1 MRNRFFKILFT
12 ISAFIFVLPINIRA
26 QETLKLS
33 LSSCRDMA
41 LTQSE
46 SLKQAEHKYEQ
57 SRLDRKIANTAFL
70 PKFDASATGT
80 YVFPDIDMM
89 GMDLRMRGMYMA
101 GITLTQPLYAGGKI
115 LTGKKLSKLG
125 ESIAAEQKRMTMMDV
140 LVEADNAYWTLI
152 AVRQKVKML
161 DSYKE
166 QMDSLYTQ
174 VLYTQVKT
182 AVDAGLATENELL
195 RIEASRSDI
204 LYQMQK
210 ARNGED
216 LCRMSLCRITG
227 VDAQTKL
234 ELTDTTICVKEPGL
248 LAADINGRPELNLLK
263 HQMDA
268 TQKQI
273 QMSRADMLPTVGLV
287 AGYAYYGNIKLNS
300 MVDAGNGTMV
310 PYSQE
315 FRDGIGAVM
324 LSVKIPIFQ
333 WGANLKKV
341 KKAKLDFKNAELE
354 FNKNSRLMNLEAQ
367 SALKN
372 VYDGYQ
378 LIKTAEIGLKQAE
391 ENLRVTNNKY
401 NVSMALLTD
410 LLDAQSQWKQ
420 AKSNLIEAQTQ
431 YKIYETEYLRATG
444 RLNQELSPDL

>member
-1 MRNRFFKILFT
+1 MGDRLLKILFT
-12 ISAFIFVLPINIRA
+12 TTVIVFTHQGNVNG
-26 QETLKLS
+26 QNTLS
-33 LSSCRDMA
+33 LNLNSCREMA
-41 LTQSE
+41 LSQSE
-46 SLKQAEHKYEQ
+46 SLIQAEHKYQQ
-57 SRLDRKIANTAFL
+57 SHLDNEIATTAFL
-70 PKFDASATGT
+70 PKIEASATGT

-89 GMDLRMRGMYMA
+89 GMDLRMRGTYMA
-101 GITLTQPLYAGGKI
+101 GITLTQPLYTGGKI
-115 LTGKKLSKLG
+115 MTGKKLSKLG
-125 ESIAAEQKRMTMMDV
+125 ESIAGEQKRMTMMDV

-161 DSYKE
+161 ESYKE
-166 QMDSLYTQ
+166 QMDSLFTQ
-174 VLYTQVKT
+174 VET
-182 AVDAGLATENELL
+182 AVKAGLSTENELL

-204 LYQMQK
+204 LYQMKK
-210 ARNGED
+210 AKNGED

-227 VDAQTKL
+227 VDSNTEL
-234 ELTDTTICVKEPGL
+234 ELSDTTIQVNEPGL
-248 LAADINGRPELNLLK
+248 LTAEINERPELNMLK
-263 HQMDA
+263 YQVEA

-273 QMSRADMLPTVGLV
+273 KMSRADMLPTVGLV
-287 AGYAYYGNIKLNS
+287 AGYTYYGNIKLNS
-300 MVDAGNGTMV
+300 MVDGGNGTMV

-324 LSVKIPIFQ
+324 LSVKIPIFE
-333 WGANLKKV
+333 WGANMKKV

-354 FNKNSRLMNLEAQ
+354 LNKNSRLMDLEAQ

-444 RLNQELSPDL
+444 RLNQDFSPDYQ

>member
-1 MRNRFFKILFT
+1 MRTGSFKIWFT
-12 ISAFIFVLPINIRA
+12 TTAFIFIGHVNMTA

-33 LSSCRDMA
+33 LASCRGMA
-41 LTQSE
+41 LSKSE
-46 SLKQAEHKYEQ
+46 SLQQAELKCQQ
-57 SRLDRKIANTAFL
+57 SDLDSKIASSAFL
-70 PKFDASATGT
+70 PKFEASATAT
-80 YVFPDIDMM
+80 YVFPDMDMM
-89 GMDLRMRGMYMA
+89 GMDLRMRGTYMA

-115 LTGKKLSKLG
+115 MTGKKLSKLG

-166 QMDSLYTQ
+166 QMDALYSQ
-174 VLYTQVKT
+174 VET
-182 AVDAGLATENELL
+182 AVRAGFSTENELL
-195 RIEASRSDI
+195 RIEASRSDV
-204 LYQMQK
+204 LYQVQK

-227 VDAQTKL
+227 IDSGTEL
-234 ELTDTTICVKEPGL
+234 ELTDTTIHVNEPGL
-248 LAADINGRPELNLLK
+248 LTGDINGRPEFNLLK
-263 HQMDA
+263 HQMDV

-287 AGYAYYGNIKLNS
+287 AGYTYYGNIKLNS
-300 MVDAGNGTMV
+300 MVDAGNGSLV

-315 FRDGIGAVM
+315 FRDGLGAVM
-324 LSVKIPIFQ
+324 LSVKIPIFE
-333 WGANLKKV
+333 WGANMNKV
-341 KKAKLDFKNAELE
+341 KKAKFDFRNAELE
-354 FNKNSRLMNLEAQ
+354 LSKNSRLMNLEIQ
-367 SALKN
+367 SAIKN
-372 VYDGYQ
+372 IYDSYQ
-378 LIKTAEIGLKQAE
+378 LVKTAETGLKQAE
-391 ENLRVTNNKY
+391 ENLRVTSNKY

-444 RLNQELSPDL
+444 RLVL

>member
-1 MRNRFFKILFT
+1 MRYRFFQILFT
-12 ISAFIFVLPINIRA
+12 TTAFIFIQDISIKA
-26 QETLKLS
+26 QESIKLS
-33 LSSCRDMA
+33 LASCRDMA
-41 LTQSE
+41 LSQSE
-46 SLKQAEHKYEQ
+46 SLQQAEHKYEQ

-166 QMDSLYTQ
+166 QMDS
-174 VLYTQVKT
+174 LYTQVKT

-300 MVDAGNGTMV
+300 MVDAGNGTLV

>member
-1 MRNRFFKILFT
+1 MRYRFFQILFT
-12 ISAFIFVLPINIRA
+12 TTAFIFIQDISIKA
-26 QETLKLS
+26 QESIKLS
-33 LSSCRDMA
+33 LASCREMA
-41 LTQSE
+41 LSQSE
-46 SLKQAEHKYEQ
+46 SLQQAEHKYQQ
-57 SRLDRKIANTAFL
+57 SQLDNKIATSAFL
-70 PKFDASATGT
+70 PKFEASATGT
-80 YVFPDIDMM
+80 YVFPDMDMM

-115 LTGKKLSKLG
+115 MTGKKLSKLG

-166 QMDSLYTQ
+166 QMDS
-174 VLYTQVKT
+174 LYTQVKT

-378 LIKTAEIGLKQAE
+378 LIKTAETGLKQAE

>member
-1 MRNRFFKILFT
+1 M
-12 ISAFIFVLPINIRA
+12 FIQNINIKA
-26 QETLKLS
+26 QETIKLN
-33 LSSCRDMA
+33 LASCRNMA
-41 LTQSE
+41 LSQSE
-46 SLKQAEHKYEQ
+46 SLQQAEHKYQQ
-57 SRLDRKIANTAFL
+57 SQLDNKIATSAFL
-70 PKFDASATGT
+70 PKIEASATGT
-80 YVFPDIDMM
+80 YIFPDMDMM

-115 LTGKKLSKLG
+115 MTGKKLSKLG
-125 ESIAAEQKRMTMMDV
+125 ESIAAEQKRMTIV

-166 QMDSLYTQ
+166 QMDSLYS
-174 VLYTQVKT
+174 QVKT
-182 AVDAGLATENELL
+182 AVGAGLSTENELL

-204 LYQMQK
+204 LYQIQK
-210 ARNGED
+210 AKNGED

-227 VDAQTKL
+227 IDSNAEL
-234 ELTDTTICVKEPGL
+234 ELTDTTIHVNEPGL
-248 LAADINGRPELNLLK
+248 LTADINERPELNLLK

-273 QMSRADMLPTVGLV
+273 QISRANMLPTVGLV
-287 AGYAYYGNIKLNS
+287 AGYTYYGNIKLNS

-315 FRDGIGAVM
+315 FRDGLGAVM
-324 LSVKIPIFQ
+324 LSVNIPIFE
-333 WGANLKKV
+333 WGANLKKM

-354 FNKNSRLMNLEAQ
+354 LSRNSRLMTLEAQ

-372 VYDGYQ
+372 VYDGYR
-378 LIKTAEIGLKQAE
+378 LIRTAEIGLKQAE

-444 RLNQELSPDL
+444 RLNQDFSPDYQ

>member
-41 LTQSE
+41 LSQSE
-46 SLKQAEHKYEQ
+46 SLQQAEHKYEQ

-166 QMDSLYTQ
+166 QMDS
-174 VLYTQVKT
+174 LYTQVKT

-300 MVDAGNGTMV
+300 MVDAGNGIMV

-378 LIKTAEIGLKQAE
+378 LIKTAETGLKQAE

>member
-1 MRNRFFKILFT
+1 MGYRFFQILFAT
-12 ISAFIFVLPINIRA
+12 TAFIFIQDISIKA
-26 QETLKLS
+26 QESIKLS
-33 LSSCRDMA
+33 LASCRKMA
-41 LTQSE
+41 LSQSE
-46 SLKQAEHKYEQ
+46 SLQQAEQKYEQ
-57 SRLDRKIANTAFL
+57 SRLDRKIANTAFF

-174 VLYTQVKT
+174 IKT

-234 ELTDTTICVKEPGL
+234 ELTDTTIYVNEPGL

-273 QMSRADMLPTVGLV
+273 QMSRADMLPTVGLI

-300 MVDAGNGTMV
+300 MVDAGNGTMI

-315 FRDGIGAVM
+315 FRDGLGAVM

-354 FNKNSRLMNLEAQ
+354 FNKNSRLMNLEA
-367 SALKN
+367 
-372 VYDGYQ
+372 
-378 LIKTAEIGLKQAE
+378 I
-391 ENLRVTNNKY
+391 TNT
-401 NVSMALLTD
+401 MFRWHCLLTCSMHSRSGNRQK
-410 LLDAQSQWKQ
+410 AISSKH
-420 AKSNLIEAQTQ
+420 KHSI
-431 YKIYETEYLRATG
+431 KFMKPSI
-444 RLNQELSPDL
+444 

>member
-1 MRNRFFKILFT
+1 MINKLFQILFT
-12 ISAFIFVLPINIRA
+12 TTAFMFIQNINVKA
-26 QETLKLS
+26 QETIKLS
-33 LSSCRDMA
+33 LASCREMA
-41 LTQSE
+41 LSQSE
-46 SLKQAEHKYEQ
+46 SLQQAEHKYQQ
-57 SRLDRKIANTAFL
+57 SQLDNKIATSAFL
-70 PKFDASATGT
+70 PKFEASATGT
-80 YVFPDIDMM
+80 YVFPDMDMM

-115 LTGKKLSKLG
+115 MTGKKLSKLG

-152 AVRQKVKML
+152 AVRQKIKML

-166 QMDSLYTQ
+166 QMDSLYS
-174 VLYTQVKT
+174 QVKT
-182 AVDAGLATENELL
+182 AVGAGLSTENELL

-204 LYQMQK
+204 LYQIQK
-210 ARNGED
+210 AKNGED

-227 VDAQTKL
+227 IDSNAEL
-234 ELTDTTICVKEPGL
+234 ELTDTTIHINEPGL
-248 LAADINGRPELNLLK
+248 LTADINGRPELNLLK

-273 QMSRADMLPTVGLV
+273 QMSRANMLPTVGLV
-287 AGYAYYGNIKLNS
+287 AGYTYYGNIKLNS

-315 FRDGIGAVM
+315 FRDGLGAVM
-324 LSVKIPIFQ
+324 LSVKIPIFE

-354 FNKNSRLMNLEAQ
+354 LSRNSRLMTLEAQ

-378 LIKTAEIGLKQAE
+378 LIRTAEIGLKQAE

-444 RLNQELSPDL
+444 RLNQEFSPDCQ

>member
-46 SLKQAEHKYEQ
+46 SLQQAEHKYEQ

-166 QMDSLYTQ
+166 QMDS
-174 VLYTQVKT
+174 LYTQVKT

-378 LIKTAEIGLKQAE
+378 LIKTAETGLKQAE

>member
-1 MRNRFFKILFT
+1 MRIGFFKIWFT
-12 ISAFIFVLPINIRA
+12 TTAFIFIGHVNMTA

-33 LSSCRDMA
+33 LASCREMA
-41 LTQSE
+41 LSKSE
-46 SLKQAEHKYEQ
+46 SLQQAELKCQQ
-57 SRLDRKIANTAFL
+57 SDLDSKIASSAFL
-70 PKFDASATGT
+70 PKFEASATAT
-80 YVFPDIDMM
+80 YVFPDMDMM
-89 GMDLRMRGMYMA
+89 GMDLRMRGTYMA

-115 LTGKKLSKLG
+115 MTGKKLSKLG

-166 QMDSLYTQ
+166 QMDALYSQ
-174 VLYTQVKT
+174 VET
-182 AVDAGLATENELL
+182 AVKAGLSTENELL
-195 RIEASRSDI
+195 RIEASRSDV
-204 LYQMQK
+204 LYQVQK

-227 VDAQTKL
+227 IDSGTEL
-234 ELTDTTICVKEPGL
+234 ELTDTTIHVNEPGL
-248 LAADINGRPELNLLK
+248 LTGDINGRPEFNLLK
-263 HQMDA
+263 HQMDV

-287 AGYAYYGNIKLNS
+287 AGYTYYGNIKLNS
-300 MVDAGNGTMV
+300 MVDAGNGSLV

-315 FRDGIGAVM
+315 FRDGLGAVM
-324 LSVKIPIFQ
+324 LSVKIPIFE
-333 WGANLKKV
+333 WGANMNKV
-341 KKAKLDFKNAELE
+341 KKAKFDFRNAELE
-354 FNKNSRLMNLEAQ
+354 LSKNSRLMNLEIQ
-367 SALKN
+367 SAIKN
-372 VYDGYQ
+372 IYDSYQ
-378 LIKTAEIGLKQAE
+378 LVKTAETGLEQAE
-391 ENLRVTNNKY
+391 ENLRVTSNKY

-444 RLNQELSPDL
+444 RLVL

>member
-1 MRNRFFKILFT
+1 MINRLFQILFT
-12 ISAFIFVLPINIRA
+12 TTVFMFIQNINVKA
-26 QETLKLS
+26 QETIKLS
-33 LSSCRDMA
+33 LASCREMA
-41 LTQSE
+41 LSQSE
-46 SLKQAEHKYEQ
+46 SLQQAEHKYQQ
-57 SRLDRKIANTAFL
+57 SQLDNKIATSAFL
-70 PKFDASATGT
+70 PKIEASGTGT
-80 YVFPDIDMM
+80 YVFPDMDMM

-115 LTGKKLSKLG
+115 MTGKKLSKLG

-166 QMDSLYTQ
+166 QMDSLYS
-174 VLYTQVKT
+174 QVKT
-182 AVDAGLATENELL
+182 AVGAGLSTENELL

-204 LYQMQK
+204 LYQIQK
-210 ARNGED
+210 AKNGED

-227 VDAQTKL
+227 IDSNAEL
-234 ELTDTTICVKEPGL
+234 ELTDTTIHVNEPGL
-248 LAADINGRPELNLLK
+248 LTADINERPELNLLK

-273 QMSRADMLPTVGLV
+273 QMSRANMLPTVGLV
-287 AGYAYYGNIKLNS
+287 AGYTYYGNIKLNS

-310 PYSQE
+310 SYSQE
-315 FRDGIGAVM
+315 FRDGLGAVM
-324 LSVKIPIFQ
+324 LSV
-333 WGANLKKV
+333 NMKKV

-354 FNKNSRLMNLEAQ
+354 LSRNSRLMTLEAQ

-378 LIKTAEIGLKQAE
+378 LIRTAEVGLKQAE

-444 RLNQELSPDL
+444 RLNQDFSPDYQ

>member
-1 MRNRFFKILFT
+1 MRTGSFKIWFT
-12 ISAFIFVLPINIRA
+12 TTAFIFIGHVNMTA

-33 LSSCRDMA
+33 LASCREMA
-41 LTQSE
+41 LSKSE
-46 SLKQAEHKYEQ
+46 SLQQAELKCQQ
-57 SRLDRKIANTAFL
+57 SDLDSKIASSAFL
-70 PKFDASATGT
+70 PKFEASATAT
-80 YVFPDIDMM
+80 YVFPDMDMM
-89 GMDLRMRGMYMA
+89 GMDLRMRGTYMA

-115 LTGKKLSKLG
+115 MTGKKLSKLG

-166 QMDSLYTQ
+166 QMDALYSQ
-174 VLYTQVKT
+174 VET
-182 AVDAGLATENELL
+182 AVRAGLSTENELL
-195 RIEASRSDI
+195 RIEASRSDV
-204 LYQMQK
+204 LYQVQK

-227 VDAQTKL
+227 IDSGTEL
-234 ELTDTTICVKEPGL
+234 ELTDTTIHVNEQGL
-248 LAADINGRPELNLLK
+248 LTGDINGRPEFNLLK
-263 HQMDA
+263 HQMDV

-287 AGYAYYGNIKLNS
+287 AGYTYYGNIKLNS
-300 MVDAGNGTMV
+300 MVDAGNGSLV

-315 FRDGIGAVM
+315 FRDGLGAVM
-324 LSVKIPIFQ
+324 LSVKIPIFE
-333 WGANLKKV
+333 WGANMNKV
-341 KKAKLDFKNAELE
+341 KKAKFDFRNAELE
-354 FNKNSRLMNLEAQ
+354 LSKNSRLMNLEIQ
-367 SALKN
+367 SAIKN
-372 VYDGYQ
+372 IYDSYQ
-378 LIKTAEIGLKQAE
+378 LVKTAETGLKQAE
-391 ENLRVTNNKY
+391 ENLRVTSNKY

-431 YKIYETEYLRATG
+431 YKIYETEYLRVTG
-444 RLNQELSPDL
+444 RLVL

>member
-1 MRNRFFKILFT
+1 MINRLFQILFT
-12 ISAFIFVLPINIRA
+12 TTVFMFIQNINVKA
-26 QETLKLS
+26 QETIKLS
-33 LSSCRDMA
+33 LVSCREMA
-41 LTQSE
+41 LSQSE
-46 SLKQAEHKYEQ
+46 SLQQAEHKYQQ
-57 SRLDRKIANTAFL
+57 SQLDNKIATSAFL
-70 PKFDASATGT
+70 PKIEASGTGT
-80 YVFPDIDMM
+80 YVFPDMDMM

-166 QMDSLYTQ
+166 QMDS
-174 VLYTQVKT
+174 LYTQVKT

-378 LIKTAEIGLKQAE
+378 LIKTAETGLKQAE

>member
-1 MRNRFFKILFT
+1 MRTGSFKIWFT
-12 ISAFIFVLPINIRA
+12 TTAFIFIGHVNMTA

-33 LSSCRDMA
+33 LASCREMA
-41 LTQSE
+41 LSKSE
-46 SLKQAEHKYEQ
+46 SLQQAELKCQQ
-57 SRLDRKIANTAFL
+57 SDLDSKIASSAFL
-70 PKFDASATGT
+70 PKFEASATAT
-80 YVFPDIDMM
+80 YVFPDMDMM
-89 GMDLRMRGMYMA
+89 GMDLRMRGTYMA

-115 LTGKKLSKLG
+115 MTGKKLSKLG

-166 QMDSLYTQ
+166 QMDALYSQ
-174 VLYTQVKT
+174 VET
-182 AVDAGLATENELL
+182 AVKAGLSTENELL
-195 RIEASRSDI
+195 RIEASRSDV
-204 LYQMQK
+204 LYQVQK

-227 VDAQTKL
+227 IDSGTEL
-234 ELTDTTICVKEPGL
+234 ELTDTTIHVNEPGL
-248 LAADINGRPELNLLK
+248 LTGDINGRPEFNLLK
-263 HQMDA
+263 HQMDV

-287 AGYAYYGNIKLNS
+287 AGYTYYGNIKLNS
-300 MVDAGNGTMV
+300 MVDAGNGSLV

-315 FRDGIGAVM
+315 FRDGLGAVM
-324 LSVKIPIFQ
+324 LSVKIPIFE
-333 WGANLKKV
+333 WGANMNKV
-341 KKAKLDFKNAELE
+341 KKAKFDFRNAELE
-354 FNKNSRLMNLEAQ
+354 LSKNSRLMNLEIQ
-367 SALKN
+367 SAIKN
-372 VYDGYQ
+372 IYDSYQ
-378 LIKTAEIGLKQAE
+378 LVKTAETGLEQAE
-391 ENLRVTNNKY
+391 ENLRVTSNKY

-444 RLNQELSPDL
+444 RLVL

>member
-1 MRNRFFKILFT
+1 MT
-12 ISAFIFVLPINIRA
+12 A

-33 LSSCRDMA
+33 LASCRGMA
-41 LTQSE
+41 LSKSE
-46 SLKQAEHKYEQ
+46 SLQQAELKCQQ
-57 SRLDRKIANTAFL
+57 SDLDSKIASSAFL
-70 PKFDASATGT
+70 PKFEASATAT
-80 YVFPDIDMM
+80 YVFPDMDMM
-89 GMDLRMRGMYMA
+89 GMDLRMRGTYMA

-115 LTGKKLSKLG
+115 MTGKKLSKLG

-166 QMDSLYTQ
+166 QMDALYSQ
-174 VLYTQVKT
+174 VET
-182 AVDAGLATENELL
+182 AVKAGLSTENELL
-195 RIEASRSDI
+195 RIEASRSDV
-204 LYQMQK
+204 LYQVQK

-227 VDAQTKL
+227 IDSGTEL
-234 ELTDTTICVKEPGL
+234 ELTDTTIHVNEPGL
-248 LAADINGRPELNLLK
+248 LTGDINGRPEFNLLK
-263 HQMDA
+263 HQMDV
-268 TQKQI
+268 TQKQV

-287 AGYAYYGNIKLNS
+287 AGYTYYGNIKLNS
-300 MVDAGNGTMV
+300 MVDAGNGSLV

-315 FRDGIGAVM
+315 FRDGLGAVM
-324 LSVKIPIFQ
+324 LSVKIPIFE
-333 WGANLKKV
+333 WGANMNKV
-341 KKAKLDFKNAELE
+341 KKAKFDFRNAELE
-354 FNKNSRLMNLEAQ
+354 LSKNSRLMNLEIQ
-367 SALKN
+367 SAIKN
-372 VYDGYQ
+372 IYDSYQ
-378 LIKTAEIGLKQAE
+378 LVKTAETGLKQAE
-391 ENLRVTNNKY
+391 ENLRVTSNKY

-444 RLNQELSPDL
+444 RLVL

>member
-1 MRNRFFKILFT
+1 MRTGSFKIWFT
-12 ISAFIFVLPINIRA
+12 TTAFIFIGHVNMTA

-33 LSSCRDMA
+33 LASCREMA
-41 LTQSE
+41 LSKSE
-46 SLKQAEHKYEQ
+46 SLQQAELKCQQ
-57 SRLDRKIANTAFL
+57 SDLDSKIASSAFL
-70 PKFDASATGT
+70 PKFEASATAT
-80 YVFPDIDMM
+80 YVFPDMDMM
-89 GMDLRMRGMYMA
+89 GMDLRMRGTYMA

-115 LTGKKLSKLG
+115 MTGKNLSKLG

-166 QMDSLYTQ
+166 QMDALYSQ
-174 VLYTQVKT
+174 VET
-182 AVDAGLATENELL
+182 AVKAGLSTENELL
-195 RIEASRSDI
+195 RIEASRSDV
-204 LYQMQK
+204 LYQVQK

-227 VDAQTKL
+227 IDSGTEL
-234 ELTDTTICVKEPGL
+234 ELTDTTIHVNEPGL
-248 LAADINGRPELNLLK
+248 LTGDINGRPEFNLLK
-263 HQMDA
+263 HQMDV

-287 AGYAYYGNIKLNS
+287 AGYTYYGNIKLNC
-300 MVDAGNGTMV
+300 MVDAGNGSLV

-315 FRDGIGAVM
+315 FRDGLGAVM
-324 LSVKIPIFQ
+324 LSVKIPIFE
-333 WGANLKKV
+333 WGANMNKV
-341 KKAKLDFKNAELE
+341 KKAKFDFRNAELE
-354 FNKNSRLMNLEAQ
+354 LSKNSRLMNLEIQ
-367 SALKN
+367 SAIKN
-372 VYDGYQ
+372 IYDSYQ
-378 LIKTAEIGLKQAE
+378 LVKTAETGLKQAE

-444 RLNQELSPDL
+444 RLVL

>member
-1 MRNRFFKILFT
+1 MRYRFFQILFT
-12 ISAFIFVLPINIRA
+12 TTAFIFIQDISIKA
-26 QETLKLS
+26 QESIKLS
-33 LSSCRDMA
+33 LASCRDMA
-41 LTQSE
+41 LSQSE
-46 SLKQAEHKYEQ
+46 SLQQAEHKYEQ

-125 ESIAAEQKRMTMMDV
+125 ESIAVEQKRMTMMDV

-166 QMDSLYTQ
+166 QMDS
-174 VLYTQVKT
+174 LYTQVKT

-378 LIKTAEIGLKQAE
+378 LIKTAETGLKQAE

>member
-1 MRNRFFKILFT
+1 M
-12 ISAFIFVLPINIRA
+12 FIQNINVKA
-26 QETLKLS
+26 QETIKLS
-33 LSSCRDMA
+33 LASCREMA
-41 LTQSE
+41 LSQSE
-46 SLKQAEHKYEQ
+46 SLQQAEHKYEQ
-57 SRLDRKIANTAFL
+57 SRLDRKIANTAFF

-174 VLYTQVKT
+174 IKT

-195 RIEASRSDI
+195 RIEASRSDM

-234 ELTDTTICVKEPGL
+234 ELTDTTIYVNEPGL

-300 MVDAGNGTMV
+300 MVDAGNGTMI

-315 FRDGIGAVM
+315 FRDGLGAVM

-378 LIKTAEIGLKQAE
+378 LIRTAEIGLKQAE

-444 RLNQELSPDL
+444 RLNQNFSPDYQ

>member
-1 MRNRFFKILFT
+1 MRYRFFQILFT

-46 SLKQAEHKYEQ
+46 SLQQAEHKYEQ

-166 QMDSLYTQ
+166 QMDS
-174 VLYTQVKT
+174 LYTQVKT

-354 FNKNSRLMNLEAQ
+354 FNKNSRLMNLEAR

-378 LIKTAEIGLKQAE
+378 LIKTAETGLKQAE

>member
-1 MRNRFFKILFT
+1 MRYRFFQILFT
-12 ISAFIFVLPINIRA
+12 TTAFIFIQDISIKA
-26 QETLKLS
+26 QESIKLS
-33 LSSCRDMA
+33 LASCRDMA
-41 LTQSE
+41 LSQSE
-46 SLKQAEHKYEQ
+46 SLQQAEHKYEQ

-174 VLYTQVKT
+174 VKT

-248 LAADINGRPELNLLK
+248 LAANINGRPELNLLK

>member
-1 MRNRFFKILFT
+1 MRTGSFKIWFT
-12 ISAFIFVLPINIRA
+12 TTAFRFIGHVNMTA

-33 LSSCRDMA
+33 LASCREMA
-41 LTQSE
+41 LSKSE
-46 SLKQAEHKYEQ
+46 SLQQAELKCQQ
-57 SRLDRKIANTAFL
+57 SDLDSKIASSAFL
-70 PKFDASATGT
+70 PKFEASATAT
-80 YVFPDIDMM
+80 YVFPDMDMM
-89 GMDLRMRGMYMA
+89 GMDLRMRGTYMA

-115 LTGKKLSKLG
+115 MTGKKLSKLG

-166 QMDSLYTQ
+166 QMDALYSQ
-174 VLYTQVKT
+174 VET
-182 AVDAGLATENELL
+182 AVRAGLSTENELL
-195 RIEASRSDI
+195 RIEASRSDV
-204 LYQMQK
+204 LYQVQK

-227 VDAQTKL
+227 IDSGTEL
-234 ELTDTTICVKEPGL
+234 ELTDTTMHVNEQGL
-248 LAADINGRPELNLLK
+248 LTGDINGRPEFNLLK
-263 HQMDA
+263 HQMDV

-287 AGYAYYGNIKLNS
+287 AGYTYYGNIKLNS
-300 MVDAGNGTMV
+300 MVDAGNGSLV

-315 FRDGIGAVM
+315 FRDGLGAVM
-324 LSVKIPIFQ
+324 LSVKIPIFE
-333 WGANLKKV
+333 WGANMNKV
-341 KKAKLDFKNAELE
+341 KKAKFDFRNAELE
-354 FNKNSRLMNLEAQ
+354 LSKNSRLMNLEIQ
-367 SALKN
+367 SAIKN
-372 VYDGYQ
+372 IYDSYQ
-378 LIKTAEIGLKQAE
+378 LVKTAETGLKQAE
-391 ENLRVTNNKY
+391 ENLRVTSNKY

-431 YKIYETEYLRATG
+431 YKIYETEYLRVTG
-444 RLNQELSPDL
+444 RLVL

>member
-1 MRNRFFKILFT
+1 RNRFFKILFT

-41 LTQSE
+41 LSQSE
-46 SLKQAEHKYEQ
+46 SLQQAEHKYEQ

-166 QMDSLYTQ
+166 QMDS
-174 VLYTQVKT
+174 LYTQVKT

>member
-1 MRNRFFKILFT
+1 MRYRFFQILFT
-12 ISAFIFVLPINIRA
+12 TTVFMFIQNINVKA
-26 QETLKLS
+26 QETIKLS
-33 LSSCRDMA
+33 LVSCREMA
-41 LTQSE
+41 LAQSE
-46 SLKQAEHKYEQ
+46 SLQQAEHKYQQ
-57 SRLDRKIANTAFL
+57 SQLDNKIAISAFL
-70 PKFDASATGT
+70 PKFEASATGT
-80 YVFPDIDMM
+80 YVFPDMDMM

-115 LTGKKLSKLG
+115 MTGKKLSKLG

-166 QMDSLYTQ
+166 QMDSLYS
-174 VLYTQVKT
+174 QVKT
-182 AVDAGLATENELL
+182 AVGAGLSTENELL

-204 LYQMQK
+204 LYQIQK
-210 ARNGED
+210 AKNGED

-227 VDAQTKL
+227 IDSNAEL
-234 ELTDTTICVKEPGL
+234 ELTDTTIHVNEPGL
-248 LAADINGRPELNLLK
+248 LTADINGRPELNLLK

-268 TQKQI
+268 IQKQI

-287 AGYAYYGNIKLNS
+287 AGYTYYGNIKLNS

-315 FRDGIGAVM
+315 FRDGLGAVM
-324 LSVKIPIFQ
+324 LSVKIPIFE

-354 FNKNSRLMNLEAQ
+354 LSRNSRLMTLEAQ
-367 SALKN
+367 STLKN

-378 LIKTAEIGLKQAE
+378 LIRTAEVGLKQAE

-444 RLNQELSPDL
+444 RLNQNFSPDYQ

>member
-1 MRNRFFKILFT
+1 MRTGSFKIWFT
-12 ISAFIFVLPINIRA
+12 TTAFIFIGHVNMTA

-33 LSSCRDMA
+33 LASCREMA
-41 LTQSE
+41 LSKSE
-46 SLKQAEHKYEQ
+46 SLQQAELKCQQ
-57 SRLDRKIANTAFL
+57 SGLDSKIASSAFL
-70 PKFDASATGT
+70 PKFEASATAT
-80 YVFPDIDMM
+80 YIFPDMDMM
-89 GMDLRMRGMYMA
+89 GMDLRMRGTYMA

-115 LTGKKLSKLG
+115 MTGKKLSKLG

-166 QMDSLYTQ
+166 QMDALYSQ
-174 VLYTQVKT
+174 VET
-182 AVDAGLATENELL
+182 AVRAGLSTENELL
-195 RIEASRSDI
+195 RIETSRSDV
-204 LYQMQK
+204 LYQVQK

-227 VDAQTKL
+227 IDSGTEL
-234 ELTDTTICVKEPGL
+234 ELTDTTIHVNEPGL
-248 LAADINGRPELNLLK
+248 LTGDINERPEFNLLK
-263 HQMDA
+263 HQMDV

-287 AGYAYYGNIKLNS
+287 AGYTYYGNIKLNS
-300 MVDAGNGTMV
+300 MVDAGNGSLV

-315 FRDGIGAVM
+315 FRDGLGAVM
-324 LSVKIPIFQ
+324 LSVKIPIFE
-333 WGANLKKV
+333 WGANMNKV
-341 KKAKLDFKNAELE
+341 KKAKFDFRNAELE
-354 FNKNSRLMNLEAQ
+354 LSKNSRLMNLEIQ
-367 SALKN
+367 SAIKN
-372 VYDGYQ
+372 IYDSYQ
-378 LIKTAEIGLKQAE
+378 LVKTAETGLEQAE
-391 ENLRVTNNKY
+391 ENLRVTSNKY

-444 RLNQELSPDL
+444 RLVL

>member
-1 MRNRFFKILFT
+1 M
-12 ISAFIFVLPINIRA
+12 FIQNINIKA
-26 QETLKLS
+26 QETIKLS
-33 LSSCRDMA
+33 LASCREMA
-41 LTQSE
+41 LSQSE
-46 SLKQAEHKYEQ
+46 SLQQAEHKYQQ
-57 SRLDRKIANTAFL
+57 SQLDNKIATSAFL
-70 PKFDASATGT
+70 PKFEASATGT
-80 YVFPDIDMM
+80 YIFPDMDMM
-89 GMDLRMRGMYMA
+89 GMELRMRGMYMA

-115 LTGKKLSKLG
+115 MTGKKLSKLG

-166 QMDSLYTQ
+166 QMDSLFSQ
-174 VLYTQVKT
+174 VET
-182 AVDAGLATENELL
+182 AVGAGLSTENELL

-204 LYQMQK
+204 LYQIQK
-210 ARNGED
+210 AKNGED

-227 VDAQTKL
+227 IDSNVEL
-234 ELTDTTICVKEPGL
+234 ELTDTTIHVNEPGL
-248 LAADINGRPELNLLK
+248 LTADINGRPELNLLK
-263 HQMDA
+263 YQMDA

-273 QMSRADMLPTVGLV
+273 QMSKAEMLPTVGLV
-287 AGYAYYGNIKLNS
+287 AGYTYYGNIKLNS
-300 MVDAGNGTMV
+300 MVDAGNGNMV

-315 FRDGIGAVM
+315 FRDGLGAVM
-324 LSVKIPIFQ
+324 LSVKIPLFE
-333 WGANLKKV
+333 WGANLKKVKKAKNLKKV
-341 KKAKLDFKNAELE
+341 KKAKLDFKNTELE
-354 FNKNSRLMNLEAQ
+354 LRKNSRLMNLEAQ

-372 VYDGYQ
+372 IYDGYQ

-444 RLNQELSPDL
+444 RLNQDFSPDL

>member
-1 MRNRFFKILFT
+1 MRYRFFQILFT
-12 ISAFIFVLPINIRA
+12 TRAFIFIQDISIKA
-26 QETLKLS
+26 QESIKLS
-33 LSSCRDMA
+33 LASCRDMA
-41 LTQSE
+41 LSQSE
-46 SLKQAEHKYEQ
+46 SLQQAEHKYEQ

-166 QMDSLYTQ
+166 QMDS
-174 VLYTQVKT
+174 LYTQVKT

>member
-1 MRNRFFKILFT
+1 MRTGSFKIWFT
-12 ISAFIFVLPINIRA
+12 TPAFIFIGHVNMTA

-33 LSSCRDMA
+33 LASCREMA
-41 LTQSE
+41 LSKSE
-46 SLKQAEHKYEQ
+46 SLQQAELKCQQ
-57 SRLDRKIANTAFL
+57 SDLDSKIASSAFL
-70 PKFDASATGT
+70 PKFEASATAT
-80 YVFPDIDMM
+80 YVFPDMDMM
-89 GMDLRMRGMYMA
+89 GMDLRMRGTYMA

-115 LTGKKLSKLG
+115 MTGKKLSKLG

-166 QMDSLYTQ
+166 QMDALYSQ
-174 VLYTQVKT
+174 VET
-182 AVDAGLATENELL
+182 AVRAGLSTENELL
-195 RIEASRSDI
+195 RIEASRSDV
-204 LYQMQK
+204 LYQVQK

-227 VDAQTKL
+227 IDSGTEL
-234 ELTDTTICVKEPGL
+234 ELTDTTIHVNEPGL
-248 LAADINGRPELNLLK
+248 LTGDINGRPEFNLLK
-263 HQMDA
+263 HQMDV

-287 AGYAYYGNIKLNS
+287 AGYTYYGNIKLNS
-300 MVDAGNGTMV
+300 MVDAGNGSLV

-315 FRDGIGAVM
+315 FRDGLGAVM
-324 LSVKIPIFQ
+324 LSVKIPIFE
-333 WGANLKKV
+333 WGANMNKV
-341 KKAKLDFKNAELE
+341 KKAKFDFRNAELE
-354 FNKNSRLMNLEAQ
+354 LSKNSRLMNLEIQ
-367 SALKN
+367 SAIKN
-372 VYDGYQ
+372 LYDSYQ
-378 LIKTAEIGLKQAE
+378 LVKTAETGLEQAE
-391 ENLRVTNNKY
+391 ENLRVTSNKY

-444 RLNQELSPDL
+444 RLVL

>member
-89 GMDLRMRGMYMA
+89 GMDLRIRGMYMA

-174 VLYTQVKT
+174 V
-182 AVDAGLATENELL
+182 ATENELL

-378 LIKTAEIGLKQAE
+378 LIKTAETGLKQAE

>member
-125 ESIAAEQKRMTMMDV
+125 ESIAAEQKRMTMMD
-140 LVEADNAYWTLI
+140 EADNAYWTLI

-166 QMDSLYTQ
+166 QMDS
-174 VLYTQVKT
+174 LYTQVKT

-378 LIKTAEIGLKQAE
+378 LIKTAETGLKQAE